1 MKARRGRNFD
11 ILTVSALDLFATALG
26 VFVLLAIILFP
37 YYLKRPALKEALE
50 GAQAYMRAAQTELD
64 DALAESGA
72 AAEALAAAE
81 AARAGARDSLAQ
93 VELERREAE
102 TDFAGAASR
111 ARETRAQ
118 RQSIQDELAKL
129 TINDLDLVFVMD
141 VTGSMRHEL
150 ADIRANLVGILRTLN
165 KLSPTLQVGFVA
177 FKDRGDEFLTKV
189 FPMRPTS
196 NANLE
201 QMQRFVESFTA
212 DGGGDDPE
220 PVGAALRDA
229 VAMPWRDGVRGRIVV
244 IGDAPPR
251 QEDWARDLALAK
263 DFSATGGGKHAAR
276 RISAIFTGSNPP
288 GEDFYRR
295 IAEAGGGDFMAHRG
309 RMIESVMLAILE
321 PNGA

>member
-26 VFVLLAIILFP
+26 VFVLLAVLLFP

-50 GAQAYMRAAQTELD
+50 GAQAYMRAAQAELD
-64 DALAESGA
+64 DARAESGA
-72 AAEALAAAE
+72 AADALAAAE
-81 AARAGARDSLAQ
+81 ATRAGARDSLAQ
-93 VELERREAE
+93 AELERREAE
-102 TDFAGAASR
+102 LDFAGAAAR
-111 ARETRAQ
+111 AKDAQ
-118 RQSIQDELAKL
+118 ARQQSVQDELAKL
-129 TINDLDLVFVMD
+129 SINDLDLVFVMD

-165 KLSPTLQVGFVA
+165 KLSPALQVGFVA
-177 FKDRGDEFLTKV
+177 FKDRGDKFLTKV

-229 VAMPWRDGVRGRIVV
+229 AAMPWRDGVRGRIVV

-251 QEDWARDLALAK
+251 QEDWARDLALAR
-263 DFSATGGGKHAAR
+263 DFASSGGGTHADR

-321 PNGA
+321 SNGA

>member
-1 MKARRGRNFD
+1 MKTRRGRNFD

-26 VFVLLAIILFP
+26 VFVLLAVLLFP

-50 GAQAYMRAAQTELD
+50 GAQAFMRAAQAELD
-64 DALAESGA
+64 DARAESGA
-72 AAEALAAAE
+72 AAEVLAAAE
-81 AARAGARDSLAQ
+81 AARVGARDSLAQ
-93 VELERREAE
+93 AELERREAE
-102 TDFAGAASR
+102 TDLAGAAAR
-111 ARETRAQ
+111 AKDATAQ
-118 RQSIQDELAKL
+118 RQSIQEELAKL
-129 TINDLDLVFVMD
+129 TVHDLDLVFVMD

-165 KLSPTLQVGFVA
+165 RLSPTLRVGFVA

-189 FPMRPTS
+189 FPLRPTS
-196 NANLE
+196 DANLE
-201 QMQRFVESFTA
+201 EMQRFVESFTA

-251 QEDWARDLALAK
+251 REDAPHDLSLARRFAV
-263 DFSATGGGKHAAR
+263 SGSGPGGDR

-288 GEDFYRR
+288 GEAFYRR
-295 IAEAGGGDFMAHRG
+295 LAEAGGGDFMAHRG

-321 PNGA
+321 PNDT